1 MSNCIANDLKTCN
14 NNGLGLKSVYLFV
27 YDFSLVFNVFTNIHE
42 YANMQIRLDNLHMY
56 NSMKGLC
63 LNFNLVPDSVVYD
76 R

>member
-27 YDFSLVFNVFTNIHE
+27 YDFSMFSMFSLIFM
-42 YANMQIRLDNLHMY
+42 NMQIRLDNLHMY

-63 LNFNLVPDSVVYD
+63 LNFNLVPDSVV
-76 R
+76 